1 MHQVQLPSSAL
12 NSVQRMPQAHLS
24 FHTAGESHGRGL
36 VAVVEGLPAGLPL
49 DPGQVI
55 DPELKRRQGGYGR
68 GRRMQIESDR
78 AEVISGLRLGV
89 TLGSPLSMVIW
100 NRDWKNWTTAMAH
113 GFPDAKGNP
122 KALRPVYLPRPG
134 HADLTG
140 VLKYDR
146 RDARDILERA
156 SARETAA
163 RVACGAVAKALL
175 GELGATVG
183 SHVTRIGNV
192 EAGGSEAL
200 PPDINEAADSSPVR
214 TLDPDAE
221 VGMVNAID
229 DARREGDT
237 VGGCFEVVL
246 RGLPVGL
253 GSHVSWDRKL
263 DGRLAQAVMSVHAIK
278 GVEIGPAF
286 INAGRPGSRVHDAI
300 YRDEVQSLSGGF
312 GRAGNRAGGLEGGI
326 TTGAPLVVR
335 GAMKPISTLLRK
347 RLPSVDLRDGSPRE
361 ATVERSDVCAVP
373 AAAVVAEAM
382 VALVAADAVLEKFGG
397 DSLGEMRRNFESYV
411 EHLAARGFRERELE
425 DR

>member
-1 MHQVQLPSSAL
+1 
-12 NSVQRMPQAHLS
+12 MPQAHLS

-49 DPGQVI
+49 DPAQVI

-78 AEVISGLRLGV
+78 AEIISGLRLGV

-100 NRDWKNWTTAMAH
+100 NRDWQNWTTAMAH
-113 GFPDAKGNP
+113 ELPDADANP

-140 VLKYDR
+140 VLRYDR
-146 RDARDILERA
+146 RDARDVLERA

-183 SHVTRIGNV
+183 SHVIRIGDV
-192 EAGGSEAL
+192 EARVTDDL
-200 PPDINEAADSSPVR
+200 PPDINEVADASPVR
-214 TLDPDAE
+214 TLDRDTEAA
-221 VGMVNAID
+221 MIKAID
-229 DARREGDT
+229 DAKREGDT

-246 RGLPVGL
+246 QGLPVGL

-286 INAGRPGSRVHDAI
+286 INAGRPGSRVHDPI
-300 YRDEVQSLSGGF
+300 YRDDTRLRSGGF

-347 RLPSVDLRDGSPRE
+347 RLPSVDLRDGSTRV

-397 DSLGEMRRNFESYV
+397 DSLGETRRNFESYV
-411 EHLAARGFRERELE
+411 RHLAARGFGERELE
-425 DR
+425 GR